1 MQIPLLHQQI
11 LLETERLRD
20 LHRSIMSHSSPVP
33 AAEMENLLQEIRQL
47 YSLVLQ
53 LNNENALQLLNE
65 VQMAVVQQ
73 MPTKTKPFIQT
84 SIEPP
89 PIQTI
94 KQKELPSMATEEKV
108 EDVNPFFQSAS
119 DDKTF
124 DKKHIVS
131 DIHEMFHDAPT
142 VANRFSD
149 HQTIAEKIAGNDLKK
164 RVSDNLKS
172 SIKDIK
178 SAIGINEKFQFI
190 NQLFNGDAKKYN
202 AIIEE
207 INASHTAEI
216 AMNHIREISDSNN
229 WESHPVS
236 AKVFLEIIERRF
248 SV

>member
-20 LHRSIMSHSSPVP
+20 LHRSIMSHFSPVP
-33 AAEMENLLQEIRQL
+33 AAEMENLLQEIRKL

-65 VQMAVVQQ
+65 VQLAAVQQ
-73 MPTKTKPFIQT
+73 MPTNSKPFIQT

-94 KQKELPSMATEEKV
+94 KQEELTSIPREEKI
-108 EDVNPFFQSAS
+108 EDVKPYFESAS
-119 DDKTF
+119 DDKAQ

-131 DIHEMFHDAPT
+131 DIHEMFQDAPT

-149 HQTIAEKIAGNDLKK
+149 QQTIAEKMAGNYLKK

-172 SIKDIK
+172 PIKDIK

-190 NQLFNGDAKKYN
+190 NQLFNGDAKKYH
-202 AIIEE
+202 AIIDE
-207 INASHTAEI
+207 INSSPSSEI
-216 AMNHIREISDSNN
+216 AMNHIRKISESNS
-229 WESHPVS
+229 WETHPAP

>member
-33 AAEMENLLQEIRQL
+33 PAEMENLLQEIRKL

-65 VQMAVVQQ
+65 VQLAAVQQ
-73 MPTKTKPFIQT
+73 MPTNSKPFIQT

-89 PIQTI
+89 PIQAI
-94 KQKELPSMATEEKV
+94 MQEELPSMVTEEKT
-108 EDVNPFFQSAS
+108 EDIKFYFQSAS
-119 DDKTF
+119 DDKTH

-131 DIHEMFHDAPT
+131 DIHEMFQDAPT

-172 SIKDIK
+172 SVKDIK

-190 NQLFNGDAKKYN
+190 NQLFNGDAIKYHS
-202 AIIEE
+202 IIDE
-207 INASHTAEI
+207 INSSSSSEI
-216 AMNHIREISDSNN
+216 AMNYISEISETNN
-229 WESHPVS
+229 WESHPAS

>member
-20 LHRSIMSHSSPVP
+20 LHRSIMSNSSPVP
-33 AAEMENLLQEIRQL
+33 AVEMENLLQEIRKL
-47 YSLVLQ
+47 YGLVLQ

-65 VQMAVVQQ
+65 VQLAAVQQ
-73 MPTKTKPFIQT
+73 MPTISKPFVQT

-89 PIQTI
+89 PIQII
-94 KQKELPSMATEEKV
+94 KQEELPSMETGEKTEDAKT
-108 EDVNPFFQSAS
+108 FLQSAS
-119 DDKTF
+119 VDKTQ

-131 DIHEMFHDAPT
+131 DIHEMFHDSPT

-149 HQTIAEKIAGNDLKK
+149 HQTIAEKMAGNDLKK

-190 NQLFNGDAKKYN
+190 NQLFNGDAKKYHT
-202 AIIEE
+202 IIDE
-207 INASHTAEI
+207 INSSPSSEI
-216 AMNHIREISDSNN
+216 AMNRIRLISESNN
-229 WESHPVS
+229 WESHPAS

>member
-20 LHRSIMSHSSPVP
+20 LHRSVMSHSSPVP
-33 AAEMENLLQEIRQL
+33 AAEMENLLQIIRQL
-47 YSLVLQ
+47 YGLVLQ

-65 VQMAVVQQ
+65 VQLAVVQQ
-73 MPTKTKPFIQT
+73 MPTISKASLQ
-84 SIEPP
+84 SAIEPS
-89 PIQTI
+89 PIQTK
-94 KQKELPSMATEEKV
+94 KQEEIPSMAAEEKMD
-108 EDVNPFFQSAS
+108 DVKPYFQSPPE
-119 DDKTF
+119 DKSPE
-124 DKKHIVS
+124 KKHIVS

-149 HQTIAEKIAGNDLKK
+149 HQTIAEKIAGNEIKK

-172 SIKDIK
+172 SVKDIK

-190 NQLFNGDAKKYN
+190 NQLFNGDAKKYHT
-202 AIIEE
+202 IIDE
-207 INASHTAEI
+207 INASPTAEI
-216 AMNHIREISDSNN
+216 AMNNIREISDSNN